1 MHEKSKFSANF
12 LDVSVSI
19 VDYKPETDLYCKPA
33 DCHQFPHFNSS
44 HPFYNKKTIVYNQR
58 LRIFNNFPKSCPQK
72 VVVSEKILDELCDWM
87 SYVDDLKLHGVS
99 VSPPP
104 PHTHTDTSGLYSPLK
119 LSRITRLQGK
129 REGVSLT
136 SCYQFHSLHR
146 HINQAITAHTGNYIK
161 QAIPSAHSYQ
171 SDLDGEPLVSKR
183 KLLIT
188 KLCTLTP
195 LPHCGPVHA
204 DQ

>member
-104 PHTHTDTSGLYSPLK
+104 LTHT
-119 LSRITRLQGK
+119 Q
-129 REGVSLT
+129 
-136 SCYQFHSLHR
+136 
-146 HINQAITAHTGNYIK
+146 
-161 QAIPSAHSYQ
+161 
-171 SDLDGEPLVSKR
+171 
-183 KLLIT
+183 
-188 KLCTLTP
+188 TP
-195 LPHCGPVHA
+195 LGFIPHLNFHELQDCRGKGRA
-204 DQ
+204 FL